1 MNNNT
6 TGCRATYTRCR
17 GSSGRVCG
25 AFSSGDDDDGAND
38 VAKKER
44 KNQLRGVGKTNE

>member
-1 MNNNT
+1 MSI
-6 TGCRATYTRCR
+6 AR

-25 AFSSGDDDDGAND
+25 TFSSGDDDDGAND
-38 VAKKER
+38 DASTKER